1 MKHAL
6 ECLINELETIDTE
19 ATSHRDQNIMMCMR
33 CIGDIDLA
41 EEKYN
46 AQAEREL
53 LHKVKS
59 ILAPKSINSID
70 IYVK

>member
-1 MKHAL
+1 
-6 ECLINELETIDTE
+6 
-19 ATSHRDQNIMMCMR
+19 MMCMR

-46 AQAEREL
+46 AEAEREL